1 MAAHSKTSQTKV
13 KKSGGAKARKIP
25 GRGPN
30 APPVLFPEERTS
42 IPEWKIAAA
51 VKAVIAERRAA
62 EKRTAAAARKK

>member
-1 MAAHSKTSQTKV
+1 MTAQSKKKPSQE
-13 KKSGGAKARKIP
+13 KKSSNGRPRKIP

-62 EKRTAAAARKK
+62 EEKAAAARKK